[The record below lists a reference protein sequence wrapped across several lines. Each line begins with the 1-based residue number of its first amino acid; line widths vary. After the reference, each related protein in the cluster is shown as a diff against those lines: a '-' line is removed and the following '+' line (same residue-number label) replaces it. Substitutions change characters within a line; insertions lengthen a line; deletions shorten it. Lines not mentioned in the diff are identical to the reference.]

1 MYSDEFQE
9 YLENHGRAYER
20 FVRKALDYQ
29 NAKNAKRTPARK
41 KWSEDKIE
49 REVEK
54 MWADMVKSV
63 YDKIKAN
70 GNFKRRMIHQ
80 EEIDDWIQFM
90 NEYEVLDGFSDSID
104 ELEFE

>member
-1 MYSDEFQE
+1 MYPDEFKE
-9 YLENHGRAYER
+9 YLESYGRTYER
-20 FVRKALDYQ
+20 FMQKALDFQ

-41 KWSEDKIE
+41 KWSEEKVE
-49 REVEK
+49 REAGM
-54 MWADMVKSV
+54 MWASVVKNV

-70 GNFKRRMIHQ
+70 GKFKKHYIHQ

-90 NEYEVLDGFSDSID
+90 NEHEILDSFADSVD

>member
-1 MYSDEFQE
+1 MYPDEFKE
-9 YLENHGRAYER
+9 YLENHGRTYER
-20 FVRKALDYQ
+20 FMQKALDFQ

-41 KWSEDKIE
+41 KWSEEKVE
-49 REVEK
+49 REAEM
-54 MWADMVKSV
+54 MWASVVKNV

-70 GNFKRRMIHQ
+70 GKFKKRYVHQ

-90 NEYEVLDGFSDSID
+90 NEHEILDSFADSVD